1 MEVSALTRK
10 DSHEFPQTRTC
21 SCGHSYGSK
30 CKKLKGSEAWPRTL
44 EFFMYYEMCL
54 INGCVFRYMDMLEY
68 NVMAKGR
75 RWQKAI
81 ADKAVATA
89 TVRTLRQSHRLFEFS
104 QHPEG
109 DYGRTYRCGKMSSH
123 ILIKSIHRRYLV

>member
-21 SCGHSYGSK
+21 SSGHSYGSK
-30 CKKLKGSEAWPRTL
+30 CKKLKGSEAWTRTL

-54 INGCVFRYMDMLEY
+54 IDGCVSRYMDMLEY

-89 TVRTLRQSHRLFEFS
+89 TV
-104 QHPEG
+104 
-109 DYGRTYRCGKMSSH
+109 
-123 ILIKSIHRRYLV
+123 